1 MTQRLILTADT
12 ARRIVESGSET
23 VLCDLQRIGP
33 PRHVPPVRGSW
44 RCRFTNGG
52 RWPIEPGEMVGI
64 TGMTDSPLSTAEAV
78 ENWRRD
84 GLRLRVKRI
93 GLIDDAN
100 AAWLARGVALDAL
113 PAGGTGRGAAP
124 GVFMAL
130 VWRDPAV
137 IDGARRFLERAD
149 WKTAEWTDP
158 NGTVREIR
166 RLSFVK
172 YPGDFTVIDAAAPD
186 EDGNV
191 FSLLVPAPGGP
202 SLDRIVSVDLE
213 SNTAQMACGVTASSP
228 LAALRGTDAGKSAL
242 LTRDS
247 VTRRWHLLV
256 GRDLPAGG
264 TD

>member
-1 MTQRLILTADT
+1 MTQRLILTADA

-23 VLCDLQRIGP
+23 VLCDLQRIAP

-44 RCRFTNGG
+44 RCLFTNEG

-64 TGMTDSPLSTAEAV
+64 TGMTDSVLSTAEAV

-100 AAWLARGVALDAL
+100 AAWLARGVALDAV

-137 IDGARRFLERAD
+137 IDESRRFLERAD
-149 WKTAEWTDP
+149 WR
-158 NGTVREIR
+158 TVNQLDLDGVNRETR
-166 RLSFVK
+166 RLSFVT
-172 YPGDFTVIDAAAPD
+172 YPGDFTCIDAAAANEYD
-186 EDGNV
+186 EV
-191 FSLLVPAPGGP
+191 FTLVIPAPGGP
-202 SLDRIVSVDLE
+202 SLDRIKSVDLE
-213 SNTAQMACGVTASSP
+213 SNTAEMACGVTAGSP
-228 LAALRGTDAGKSAL
+228 LAALRQSDVDKSAL

-247 VTRRWHLLV
+247 VTRRWHILV
-256 GRDLPAGG
+256 KRDNNG
-264 TD
+264 